1 MKDAGHRACVEAA
14 LNHEKG
20 DWVPVN
26 NFALATAA
34 RSCNVDLEVA
44 RWNPE
49 ISAKVAVDYSMR
61 TMSDFVKPMI
71 DSQVPFADLGM
82 EVVFPQDDYGMIPNH
97 LVETSEDIDR
107 LELFDAY
114 DPKTCPKFTLN
125 AIDSLEETVRI
136 LPEDLHICGLS
147 WGPISTAGYIMGAEN
162 LMMSMLMEP
171 EVAKQLIA
179 KVTPFIGSM
188 HKRMVD
194 AGASVMWMADPTSS
208 EDLIS
213 PSMFS
218 EFSSDY
224 IREVVSTVKAHAD
237 VPAFVHI
244 CGNTLETMKLLPA
257 TGADCLSFDHAV
269 DIEMAKRNAGKD
281 IAIMGNLDP
290 VGMLMAGT
298 PEAIASES
306 KRILDIAGQDGGFI
320 LAPGCETPQTT
331 ADENVLAMC
340 RTAREYGF

>member
-1 MKDAGHRACVEAA
+1 MKDAGHRACIEQA

-20 DWVPVN
+20 ERVPVN

-34 RSCNVDLEVA
+34 RSCGVDLEVA
-44 RWNPE
+44 RWDPK
-49 ISAKVAVDYSMR
+49 ISAKVAVDYSMK

-82 EVVFPQDDYGMIPNH
+82 EVVFPQDDYGMIPRH
-97 LVETSEDIDR
+97 MVETAEDIDKM
-107 LELFDAY
+107 ELFDPY

-136 LPEDLHICGLS
+136 LNEDLHICGLS
-147 WGPISTAGYIMGAEN
+147 WGPISTAGYIMGTEN
-162 LMMSMLMEP
+162 LMMTMLMEP
-171 EVAKQLIA
+171 DVAKALVSKI
-179 KVTPFIGSM
+179 TPFISDM

-213 PSMFS
+213 PEMFS

-224 IREVVSTVKAHAD
+224 IRNVIKDVKAHAD

-244 CGNTLETMKLLPA
+244 CGNTLETMKLLPQ
-257 TGADCLSFDHAV
+257 TGADCLSLDHAV
-269 DIEMAKRNAGKD
+269 DIAMAKQNARGKM
-281 IAIMGNLDP
+281 AIMGNLDP

-298 PEAIASES
+298 PESIAEES
-306 KRILDIAGQDGGFI
+306 RRIIDIAGQDGGFI

-331 ADENVLAMC
+331 ADENVIAMC
-340 RTAREYGF
+340 KTACEYKF